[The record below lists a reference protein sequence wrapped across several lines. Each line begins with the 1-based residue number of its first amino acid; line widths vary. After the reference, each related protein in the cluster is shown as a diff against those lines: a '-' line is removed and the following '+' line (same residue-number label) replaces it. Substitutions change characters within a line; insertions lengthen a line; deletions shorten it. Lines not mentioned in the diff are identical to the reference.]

1 MFDTATPPIVKR
13 CAVPGSPPAAPA
25 ANSSGIR
32 WSGLGCASAAPG
44 AALQDARASAQ
55 RGRCTRPQ
63 ASPQTPTCM
72 LGVLGESIHPC
83 CRTSSQAFSCMVV
96 ASQKSSQKPASMAD
110 SCLGAKRLVG
120 VSRHLSSASASPTR
134 APGPPAQTQ
143 GAAPT
148 GGASSVREGRA
159 FRVNG
164 GGGCWC
170 VRPKASSAAS
180 AGARVHAPS
189 PPRPPAHQ
197 PNVVP
202 GGARAQQQHAL
213 VAQRRQ
219 RLAHAH
225 VLLRM
230 CVSAC
235 RVNQCWCCMCTP
247 WSRSTCP
254 GR

>member
-1 MFDTATPPIVKR
+1 M
-13 CAVPGSPPAAPA
+13 PGSPPAAPA

-164 GGGCWC
+164 GGG
-170 VRPKASSAAS
+170 A
-180 AGARVHAPS
+180 AGAC
-189 PPRPPAHQ
+189 
-197 PNVVP
+197 
-202 GGARAQQQHAL
+202 G
-213 VAQRRQ
+213 RRQ
-219 RLAHAH
+219 VQLQVRAHGCMHLAPHGPQRTSPM
-225 VLLRM
+225 L
-230 CVSAC
+230 CQEEPEPSSS
-235 RVNQCWCCMCTP
+235 TP
-247 WSRSTCP
+247 WSRNGASASPMRTCSCACV
-254 GR
+254 